1 MKTFQYILTSVLLCL
16 SVFQSGAAVA
26 ADEDS
31 GWKSVS
37 DPRLTVRFHGP
48 SDVLANQVLERAGTF
63 LTDTSE
69 FLGLPWVGSYS
80 IVLAGSRD
88 EFVKLQPTTKPA
100 PEWAGALTYPG
111 LGMVL
116 IMTPGAMES
125 GGSRYWSILQHEMV
139 HLLLGD
145 AESRHDTRLPRW
157 FQEGVATF
165 VSGEMNLSRL
175 VQLGWAQATGATP
188 DFRELEFTFP
198 NQASQAGAAYARSY
212 LFIKYISQ
220 RFGQDAVARLVSESL
235 QRDGINRG
243 AVAAFD
249 MSMAELLAGFDQYA
263 RVKATWIPVFTSTA
277 TIWGLI
283 TLLFFITWSRK
294 KVQGMRTVMQWD
306 REEEEVRLA
315 ASLHSKTFHEERSHE
330 ERSQKER
337 SQKDPRTLH

>member
-16 SVFQSGAAVA
+16 SIFQPGAAVA

-31 GWKSVS
+31 GWKSIS

-88 EFVKLQPTTKPA
+88 EFVKLQHTTKPA

-125 GGSRYWSILQHEMV
+125 GGSRYWSILQHEMA

-249 MSMAELLAGFDQYA
+249 NRTPCPRRHVETPQRADRDRGVDGKFIPAAERHRHVGAGRGELGTA
-263 RVKATWIPVFTSTA
+263 EPV
-277 TIWGLI
+277 L
-283 TLLFFITWSRK
+283 R
-294 KVQGMRTVMQWD
+294 
-306 REEEEVRLA
+306 
-315 ASLHSKTFHEERSHE
+315 
-330 ERSQKER
+330 
-337 SQKDPRTLH
+337 DPRLQPRPLRVPHRRFDGQSVSHARRAAEGDG